1 MIQSE
6 TGRWIGHHSV
16 VAGAGKTTMFTG
28 LVEECGRVISIEV
41 KGETARLTIGA
52 KLVVE
57 DVRLGDSIA
66 INGCC
71 LTVVE
76 VASDRLTFEAVPETL
91 RRTNLGSLSPN
102 DPVNLERPLSANGRL
117 GGHFVQGHIDGVGI
131 VRDIRP
137 EQNAVIYEIE
147 VPAPLRRYF
156 IEKGSVA
163 VDGISLTVASVTP
176 QTFTVWIIPHTR
188 DVTNL
193 SVRTVGSFVNLEC
206 DLLGKYMER
215 LLQERFVNLPDG
227 HQIK

>member
-1 MIQSE
+1 
-6 TGRWIGHHSV
+6 
-16 VAGAGKTTMFTG
+16 MFTG
-28 LVEECGRVISIEV
+28 LVEECGRVVAIEIS
-41 KGETARLTIGA
+41 GETARLTIGA

-57 DVRLGDSIA
+57 DAHLGDSVA

-76 VASDRLTFEAVPETL
+76 IAPDRLTFEAVPETL
-91 RRTNLGSLSPN
+91 RRTNLGTLHPD
-102 DPVNLERPLSANGRL
+102 DPVNLERPLAANGRL

-131 VRDIRP
+131 VRDVRS

-176 QTFTVWIIPHTR
+176 ETFTVWIIPHTR

-193 SVRTVGSFVNLEC
+193 SVRTVGSVVNIEC

-215 LLQERFVNLPDG
+215 LLQERSVNVPGGD
-227 HQIK
+227 QAQ